1 LNWVDT
7 LEIPFDYGFSILRP
21 SSFGDKVTGGSMNSA
36 DYHVIGLIVL
46 MGSLGSLVSAFVG
59 DSGWH
64 LPMMDHGIFRP
75 GYLGNMLVG
84 ALAALASWGMQ
95 KAALL
100 IGGPVVP
107 LTFSTADM
115 ANAIV
120 IGFGGASW
128 FKSQLEKGI
137 LQKAAV
143 VAASKP
149 GDPDAATQIA
159 ASSPMEALKAATNM
173 KS

>member
-1 LNWVDT
+1 
-7 LEIPFDYGFSILRP
+7 
-21 SSFGDKVTGGSMNSA
+21 MSA
-36 DYHVIGLIVL
+36 TNLHVIGLIVL
-46 MGSLGSLVSAFVG
+46 MGGLGSLVSAFVG

-64 LPMMDHGIFRP
+64 LPVVDNGIFRP

-84 ALAALASWGMQ
+84 GLAALASWGMQ
-95 KAALL
+95 KAAVLMGAGSSAL
-100 IGGPVVP
+100 S
-107 LTFSTADM
+107 FSTADM

-128 FKSQLEKGI
+128 FKCQIEKVI
-137 LQKAAV
+137 LQKTAV

-149 GDPDAATQIA
+149 GDSAAANQIA
-159 ASSPMEALKAATNM
+159 TASPMEALKAANNM

>member
-1 LNWVDT
+1 MRILLTLSNFRLSMGVNFWVR
-7 LEIPFDYGFSILRP
+7 E
-21 SSFGDKVTGGSMNSA
+21 FGIRRRDAMNTTNL
-36 DYHVIGLIVL
+36 HVIGLIVL

-59 DSGWH
+59 DNGWH
-64 LPMMDHGIFRP
+64 LPMNDHGIFRP

-95 KAALL
+95 KAAVL
-100 IGGPVVP
+100 IGTSAGAMN
-107 LTFSTADM
+107 FSTADM

-128 FKSQLEKGI
+128 FKSQLEKVI

-149 GDPDAATQIA
+149 GDAEAASQIA
-159 ASSPMEALKAATNM
+159 TSSPMEAFKAASNM
-173 KS
+173 KP

>member
-1 LNWVDT
+1 
-7 LEIPFDYGFSILRP
+7 
-21 SSFGDKVTGGSMNSA
+21 MNA
-36 DYHVIGLIVL
+36 TNYYVVGLIVL

-59 DSGWH
+59 DNGWH
-64 LPMMDHGIFRP
+64 LPMTDNGIFRP

-95 KAALL
+95 KAVTL
-100 IGGPVVP
+100 IGAAPST
-107 LTFSTADM
+107 LSFSTADM

-128 FKSQLEKGI
+128 FKSQVEKVI
-137 LQKAAV
+137 LQKTAV

-149 GDPDAATQIA
+149 SDLGAAGQIA
-159 ASSPMEALKAATNM
+159 TSTPIEALRAANNM

>member
-1 LNWVDT
+1 
-7 LEIPFDYGFSILRP
+7 
-21 SSFGDKVTGGSMNSA
+21 MNA
-36 DYHVIGLIVL
+36 TNYYVIGLIVL

-59 DSGWH
+59 DNGWH
-64 LPMMDHGIFRP
+64 LPMNDNGIFRP

-95 KAALL
+95 KAAVL
-100 IGGPVVP
+100 IGGTAGT
-107 LTFSTADM
+107 LSFSTADM

-128 FKSQLEKGI
+128 FKSQLEKVI
-137 LQKAAV
+137 LQKTAV

-149 GDPDAATQIA
+149 GDSAAASQIA
-159 ASSPMEALKAATNM
+159 TASPMEALKAANNM
-173 KS
+173 KF

>member
-1 LNWVDT
+1 
-7 LEIPFDYGFSILRP
+7 
-21 SSFGDKVTGGSMNSA
+21 MNA
-36 DYHVIGLIVL
+36 TNVHVIGLIVL
-46 MGSLGSLVSAFVG
+46 MGSLGSLVSAFIG
-59 DSGWH
+59 DNGWH
-64 LPMMDHGIFRP
+64 LPMNDHGIFRP

-95 KAALL
+95 KAAIL
-100 IGGPVVP
+100 IGTPSGAM
-107 LTFSTADM
+107 TFSTADM

-128 FKSQLEKGI
+128 FKSQIEKVI

-149 GDPDAATQIA
+149 GDPAAAGQIA
-159 ASSPMEALKAATNM
+159 TASPMEAFKAASNM

>member
-1 LNWVDT
+1 L
-7 LEIPFDYGFSILRP
+7 
-21 SSFGDKVTGGSMNSA
+21 
-36 DYHVIGLIVL
+36 HVIGLIVL
-46 MGSLGSLVSAFVG
+46 MGGLGSLVSAFVG

-64 LPMMDHGIFRP
+64 LPVVDNGIFRP

-84 ALAALASWGMQ
+84 GLAALASWGMQ
-95 KAALL
+95 KAAVLMGAGSSAL
-100 IGGPVVP
+100 S
-107 LTFSTADM
+107 FSTADM

-128 FKSQLEKGI
+128 FKCQIEKVI
-137 LQKAAV
+137 LQKTAV

-149 GDPDAATQIA
+149 GDSAAANQIA
-159 ASSPMEALKAATNM
+159 TASPMEALKAANNM

>member
-1 LNWVDT
+1 MNAYGLSRHWMDRVDGQFGIASECVYRGQRMA
-7 LEIPFDYGFSILRP
+7 LADERSWDFSARL
-21 SSFGDKVTGGSMNSA
+21 
-36 DYHVIGLIVL
+36 
-46 MGSLGSLVSAFVG
+46 
-59 DSGWH
+59 
-64 LPMMDHGIFRP
+64 
-75 GYLGNMLVG
+75 LGNMLVG

-95 KAALL
+95 KAAVL
-100 IGGPVVP
+100 IGGTAGT
-107 LTFSTADM
+107 LSFSTADM

-128 FKSQLEKGI
+128 FKSQIEKVI

-149 GDPDAATQIA
+149 SDSAAAGQIA
-159 ASSPMEALKAATNM
+159 TSSPMEAFKAANNM

>member
-1 LNWVDT
+1 
-7 LEIPFDYGFSILRP
+7 
-21 SSFGDKVTGGSMNSA
+21 MNA
-36 DYHVIGLIVL
+36 TNYQVIGLIVL
-46 MGSLGSLVSAFVG
+46 MGSLGSLVSAFIG
-59 DSGWH
+59 DNGWH
-64 LPMMDHGIFRP
+64 LPMNDNGVFRP

-95 KAALL
+95 KAAVL
-100 IGGPVVP
+100 IGTPGST
-107 LTFSTADM
+107 LSFSTADM

-128 FKSQLEKGI
+128 FKSQIEKVI
-137 LQKAAV
+137 LQKTAA

-149 GDPDAATQIA
+149 SDSAAASQIA
-159 ASSPMEALKAATNM
+159 VSSPIEALKAANNM

>member
-1 LNWVDT
+1 MMVF
-7 LEIPFDYGFSILRP
+7 PFPGLQIGREKWM
-21 SSFGDKVTGGSMNSA
+21 GVSMNA
-36 DYHVIGLIVL
+36 TNLHVIVLILL
-46 MGSLGSLVSAFVG
+46 MGGLGSLVSAFVG

-64 LPMMDHGIFRP
+64 LPIYDNGIFRP

-84 ALAALASWGMQ
+84 GLAALASWGMQ
-95 KAALL
+95 KAAVL
-100 IGGPVVP
+100 IGTAPNA
-107 LTFSTADM
+107 LSFSTADM

-128 FKSQLEKGI
+128 FKSQLEKVI
-137 LQKAAV
+137 LQKTAV

-149 GDPDAATQIA
+149 GDAAAASQIA
-159 ASSPMEALKAATNM
+159 AATPMEALRTANNM

>member
-1 LNWVDT
+1 M
-7 LEIPFDYGFSILRP
+7 EA
-21 SSFGDKVTGGSMNSA
+21 SMNA
-36 DYHVIGLIVL
+36 TNYYVIGLIVL

-59 DSGWH
+59 DNGWH
-64 LPMMDHGIFRP
+64 LPMNDNGIFRP

-95 KAALL
+95 KAATL
-100 IGGPVVP
+100 IGTPAGT
-107 LTFSTADM
+107 LSFSTADM

-128 FKSQLEKGI
+128 FKSQIEKVV
-137 LQKAAV
+137 LQRTAV
-143 VAASKP
+143 VAAGKP
-149 GDPDAATQIA
+149 SDPAAASQIA
-159 ASSPMEALKAATNM
+159 TSTPMEALRAANNM

>member
-1 LNWVDT
+1 
-7 LEIPFDYGFSILRP
+7 
-21 SSFGDKVTGGSMNSA
+21 
-36 DYHVIGLIVL
+36 
-46 MGSLGSLVSAFVG
+46 
-59 DSGWH
+59 
-64 LPMMDHGIFRP
+64 
-75 GYLGNMLVG
+75 MLVG

-95 KAALL
+95 KAAVL
-100 IGGPVVP
+100 IGGTAGT
-107 LTFSTADM
+107 LSFSTADM

-128 FKSQLEKGI
+128 FKSQIEKVI

-149 GDPDAATQIA
+149 SDSAAAGQIA
-159 ASSPMEALKAATNM
+159 TSSPMEAFKAANNM

>member
-1 LNWVDT
+1 
-7 LEIPFDYGFSILRP
+7 
-21 SSFGDKVTGGSMNSA
+21 MNA
-36 DYHVIGLIVL
+36 TNVHVIGLIVL
-46 MGSLGSLVSAFVG
+46 MGSLGSLVSAFIG
-59 DSGWH
+59 DNGWH
-64 LPMMDHGIFRP
+64 LPMNDHGIFRP

-95 KAALL
+95 KAAVL
-100 IGGPVVP
+100 IG
-107 LTFSTADM
+107 TSSSAMSFSTADM

-128 FKSQLEKGI
+128 FKSQIEKVI

-149 GDPDAATQIA
+149 GDSAAAGQIA
-159 ASSPMEALKAATNM
+159 TASPMEAFKAASNM